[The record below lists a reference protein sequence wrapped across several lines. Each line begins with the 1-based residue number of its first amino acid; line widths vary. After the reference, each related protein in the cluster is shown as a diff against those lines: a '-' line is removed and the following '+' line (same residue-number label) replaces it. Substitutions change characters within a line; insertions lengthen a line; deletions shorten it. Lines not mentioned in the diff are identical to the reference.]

1 MNEFPE
7 ASREAFRWL
16 GQAMED
22 LDTARHVQRD
32 PNLPGRISC
41 FLAHLAVEKALK
53 ALLIN
58 AGTPFPKTHDLVRLY
73 KLIPHDRRPELEL
86 AHLELLNPWAID
98 GRYAAHAVD
107 ASHEIAAELVTKAA
121 QILMAVQNCLEAKPA
136 DNDAAYT
143 PQSTNDD

>member
-1 MNEFPE
+1 MNELPD

-32 PNLPGRISC
+32 LSLPARIPC

-53 ALLIN
+53 ALLID
-58 AGTPFPKTHDLVRLY
+58 AGTPFPKAHDLVRLY
-73 KLIPHDRRPELEL
+73 KLIPHDRRPKLKL
-86 AHLELLNPWAID
+86 AHLEFLNPWAID

-121 QILMAVQNCLEAKPA
+121 QILITVQNCLEARQA